1 MQQVWWHEMEVR
13 NPQKRT
19 LNYLRLWQS
28 ANWKSTFTYIYT
40 LYLQLIF
47 LCTEVW
53 TCDKLR
59 LCLTIGQLPPNSPS
73 VSHNCHINKGQHI
86 LQSANWLL
94 SSFEKDMNHI
104 ELHCKAVPG
113 QTDCLFPLVPL
124 PFCKATSSKAAAK
137 LRQFEGFEH
146 RSMIQPAPVG
156 WTTSTAFLMRSTY
169 DEWIWAFQSAEIP
182 WFITI
187 FPCQGC

>member
-1 MQQVWWHEMEVR
+1 MKWKCGTPKRGHWITYASDSLLIGNPHLHIYIYYIYSWFSCVPKYGHAISCVFVW
-13 NPQKRT
+13 Q
-19 LNYLRLWQS
+19 LGNYLQTLLV
-28 ANWKSTFTYIYT
+28 YHIY
-40 LYLQLIF
+40 
-47 LCTEVW
+47 
-53 TCDKLR
+53 K
-59 LCLTIGQLPPNSPS
+59 
-73 VSHNCHINKGQHI
+73 CHINKGQHI

-104 ELHCKAVPG
+104 EPHCKAVPG